1 MFLRSIVAALTL
13 CIVAQSATAQSTKP
27 DARTLE
33 AAREMLDAS
42 GALKSMTAAGTIGV
56 DTQMDL
62 LANRLKHL
70 PPRAIEIMREEVDIT
85 LGIATKEFVPSVVE
99 IFASELTYEE
109 IRQITAFWRTPIG
122 RKMASL
128 QPDLMRRGADVMV
141 GILKTEMPK
150 MQARLKKRFDDEG
163 VFKKRQ

>member
-1 MFLRSIVAALTL
+1 
-13 CIVAQSATAQSTKP
+13 
-27 DARTLE
+27 
-33 AAREMLDAS
+33 
-42 GALKSMTAAGTIGV
+42 
-56 DTQMDL
+56 
-62 LANRLKHL
+62 
-70 PPRAIEIMREEVDIT
+70 MREEVDIT

-163 VFKKRQ
+163 VFKKRQQ